1 MIYSTGYVPKSI
13 LENFPESQQISP
25 LCLPIDLP
33 LELEYILNYPLIAF
47 TEKFFFCFHNGDWL
61 VSTFSSFRPSLD
73 AKPNNNIELSS

>member
-1 MIYSTGYVPKSI
+1 MFLEVSM

-25 LCLPIDLP
+25 LYLPIDLP

-47 TEKFFFCFHNGDWL
+47 NEKIFFCFYNGDWL
-61 VSTFSSFRPSLD
+61 VCLLSTLRPGLD